1 MKNVALV
8 VVAVLFLVMLLGIFY
23 FMPVE
28 SIWISLGV
36 LAAIIIYHFGSR
48 LIRGRQWR
56 EQKPSQWQNLT
67 SLLVIFLVIFVLF
80 VVILR
85 DAVSSILI
93 QILLVSLIFTMMINF
108 LTVPLAIFHKFRQ
121 KKEMS
126 TPSAYKPKVSIIVPA
141 YNEEKVVARTIETL
155 VEADYPNKEIIVV
168 DDGSQDNTYEVA
180 SRFAGRGLKVVKRP
194 NGGKFAALNTGI
206 AVSTGEIIVT
216 VDADSLVGRA
226 AISEIVKGFEDPQVA
241 GVAGNLKV
249 FNRSKL
255 ITKLQALEY
264 ITQIQVVRRAFENFG
279 SLTVASGAFSAFRK
293 TALAEAGN
301 YDPDYLL
308 EDFDITIK
316 LLKSHQILHGNNEA
330 VCYTEAPETL
340 HDVYKQRLSWFRGD
354 FQNFWKH
361 RDTFFNPRFGIM
373 HKLTFPYMLISMTLV
388 PVASV
393 VVILTSIIML
403 INGEWMTLVLAFGLF
418 TVLQFMLSIIGILIA
433 EDDMKL
439 IIYSPLFIIGYKQF
453 LDFTMLKAL
462 IDIILSGGTYLRRE
476 RVARIGDAS
485 TNATATYSQRPA
497 AASTLLDGKTKLATG
512 TEGHTAVYH

>member
-1 MKNVALV
+1 MRNLAMVLV
-8 VVAVLFLVMLLGIFY
+8 GAAFLVLLTGIFY

-28 SIWISLGV
+28 SIWIAVGV
-36 LAAIIIYHFGSR
+36 LLAIVLYHFLSR
-48 LIRGRQWR
+48 LIKGRQIR
-56 EQKPSQWQNLT
+56 EEKPSRWQNLS
-67 SLLVIFLVIFVLF
+67 SLLIIFIVIFVLF

-93 QILLVSLIFTMMINF
+93 HILLVSLIFTMMINF
-108 LTVPLAIFHKFRQ
+108 LTVPLAIWHKLRE
-121 KKEMS
+121 KD
-126 TPSAYKPKVSIIVPA
+126 TPSVTSKYKPRVSIIVPA
-141 YNEEKVVARTIETL
+141 FNEEKVIVRTIETL
-155 VEADYPNKEIIVV
+155 IEADYPNKEIIIV
-168 DDGSQDNTYEVA
+168 DDGSKDNTFAIA
-180 SRFAGRGLKVVKRP
+180 SKYMGKGVKVVHRP

-206 AVSTGEIIVT
+206 AVAMGEIIIT
-216 VDADSLVGRA
+216 VDADSLIARA
-226 AISEIVKGFEDPQVA
+226 SVAEIVKGFEDPEVA

-249 FNRSKL
+249 FNTNKL

-264 ITQIQVVRRAFENFG
+264 IVQIQIVRRAFENFG

-293 TALAEAGN
+293 KAIEEAGW

-316 LLKSHQILHGNNEA
+316 LLKAHRILHGNNEA

-340 HDVYKQRLSWFRGD
+340 RDVYKQRLSWFRGD

-393 VVILTSIIML
+393 VVIITSIIML
-403 INGEWMTLVLAFGLF
+403 INGEWMTLVMAFALF
-418 TVLQFMLSIIGILIA
+418 TTLQILLSTLGILIA
-433 EDDMKL
+433 EEDWRL
-439 IIYSPLFIIGYKQF
+439 ILFSPLFIIGYKQF

-462 IDIILSGGTYLRRE
+462 IDVILSGGTYLRRE
-476 RVARIGDAS
+476 RVSRIGD
-485 TNATATYSQRPA
+485 TPDLKPA
-497 AASTLLDGKTKLATG
+497 AGAAPVRPPASAAKTT
-512 TEGHTAVYH
+512 

>member
-1 MKNVALV
+1 
-8 VVAVLFLVMLLGIFY
+8 LLGIFY

-28 SIWISLGV
+28 SIWISLGILV
-36 LAAIIIYHFGSR
+36 VILLYYFVSR
-48 LIRGRQWR
+48 LIRGKQVR
-56 EQKPSQWQNLT
+56 EKRPSAWQNVA
-67 SLLVIFLVIFVLF
+67 SLLIIFLVIFILF

-93 QILLVSLIFTMMINF
+93 DILLVSLIFTMMMNF
-108 LTVPLAIFHKFRQ
+108 LTVPLAIFHKLKE

-126 TPSAYKPKVSIIVPA
+126 KRTTYRPRVSIVVPA
-141 YNEEKVVARTIETL
+141 YNEERVVARTIETL
-155 VEADYPNKEIIVV
+155 VEADYVDKEIIIV
-168 DDGSQDNTYEVA
+168 DDGSQDSTYEVA
-180 SRFAGRGLKVVKRP
+180 SRFARRGVKVVKRP

-216 VDADSLVGRA
+216 VDADSLISRA
-226 AISEIVKGFEDPQVA
+226 SIAEIVKGFENPEVA

-249 FNRSKL
+249 FNRNKL
-255 ITKLQALEY
+255 ITRIQALEY
-264 ITQIQVVRRAFENFG
+264 ITQIQVVRRAFETFG

-293 TALAEAGN
+293 TALEEAGF

-340 HDVYKQRLSWFRGD
+340 RDVYKQRLSWFRGD

-373 HKLTFPYMLISMTLV
+373 HRLTFPYMLISMTLV
-388 PVASV
+388 PVASI
-393 VVILTSIIML
+393 VVIITSVIML
-403 INGEWMTLVLAFGLF
+403 ANGEWLTFVLAFALF
-418 TVLQFMLSIIGILIA
+418 TVLQVLLSIIGILIA

-439 IIYSPLFIIGYKQF
+439 IVYSPLFIIGYKQF

-462 IDIILSGGTYLRRE
+462 FDIVLSGGTYTRRE
-476 RVARIGDAS
+476 RVSRIGDGS
-485 TNATATYSQRPA
+485 FSHRPA
-497 AASTLLDGKTKLATG
+497 VASGLLETPRKP
-512 TEGHTAVYH
+512 

>member
-1 MKNVALV
+1 
-8 VVAVLFLVMLLGIFY
+8 
-23 FMPVE
+23 MPTE
-28 SIWISLGV
+28 SIWIALGV
-36 LAAIIIYHFGSR
+36 LLAIILYHFISR
-48 LIRGRQWR
+48 LIKGRQIR
-56 EQKPSQWQNLT
+56 ERRPAWWQNFS
-67 SLLVIFLVIFVLF
+67 SLLIIFLLVFILF
-80 VVILR
+80 VYTLR

-93 QILLVSLIFTMMINF
+93 HVLLVSLIFTMMINF
-108 LTVPLAIFHKFRQ
+108 LTVPLAIFHKLRE
-121 KKEMS
+121 KKEMARPPNS
-126 TPSAYKPKVSIIVPA
+126 YKPRVSIIVPA

-155 VEADYPNKEIIVV
+155 VEADYPDKEIIIV
-168 DDGSQDNTYEVA
+168 DDGSQDSTYEVA
-180 SRFAGRGLKVVKRP
+180 SRFAGKGLKVVHRP

-216 VDADSLVGRA
+216 VDADSLIGRA
-226 AISEIVKGFEDPQVA
+226 AIAEIVKGFENPEVA

-249 FNRSKL
+249 FNRGKL
-255 ITKLQALEY
+255 LTNLQALEY

-293 TALAEAGN
+293 TAIEEAGY

-340 HDVYKQRLSWFRGD
+340 RDIYKQRLSWFRGD

-388 PVASV
+388 PVASL
-393 VVILTSIIML
+393 VVIVTSIIML
-403 INGEWMTLVLAFGLF
+403 INGEWMTLVLALGLF
-418 TVLQFMLSIIGILIA
+418 TALQFMLSIIGVLIA

-439 IIYSPLFIIGYKQF
+439 VLLSPLFIVGYKQF

-462 IDIILSGGTYLRRE
+462 IDIILAGGTYLRRE
-476 RVARIGDAS
+476 RVTRIGDV
-485 TNATATYSQRPA
+485 TKTYSQRPKE
-497 AASTLLDGKTKLATG
+497 ASTLLEKHPKELKD
-512 TEGHTAVYH
+512 HTVA